1 MSDRRGNTRKPA
13 PGLVPGVTYRRGSMG
28 QTKSGRAESI
38 PIANWFSVDH
48 MNGLANCLLLIAA
61 SLAIYIAFHGLSRAS
76 IFSLHRI
83 FVSQPVKQVDEV
95 VLVNM
100 MRSLQGDFLSA
111 DLAEARDKIG
121 KLSWVRHVDVRRE
134 FPDRLNFTIEEH
146 EALARWG
153 DEALINSYGEV
164 FEADYNSALP
174 AFSGPG
180 GSEGDVLDFYGR
192 SKSALAALGL
202 SPVAIALSP
211 RRAWRLTL
219 DTGLVLELGRDRID
233 ERLAVF
239 VRAYPMTFSRLP
251 AGKGTVD
258 LRYDGGFVVKNGL
271 GSGLLKKGSVQGNK
285 G

>member
-1 MSDRRGNTRKPA
+1 MSDRRGIKRDPT
-13 PGLVPGVTYRRGSMG
+13 PGLVPGVTYSRGSMG
-28 QTKSGRAESI
+28 QSKPERVESI

-48 MNGLANCLLLIAA
+48 MNGLTNWLLLIAA
-61 SLAIYIAFHGLSRAS
+61 LVAIYIAFHWVSRAS

-83 FVSQPVKQVDEV
+83 FVSKSVKQVDEV

-100 MRSLQGDFLSA
+100 LRSLQGDFLSA
-111 DLAEARDKIG
+111 DLTEARDKIG
-121 KLSWVRHVDVRRE
+121 RLTWVRHVDVRRE

-146 EALARWG
+146 EPFARWG
-153 DEALINSYGEV
+153 NEALINSYGEV
-164 FEADYNSALP
+164 FEADYKGALP
-174 AFSGPG
+174 VFSGPS
-180 GSEGDVLDFYGR
+180 GSEDDVLDFYGR

-219 DTGLVLELGRDRID
+219 DSGLVLELGRDRID

-239 VRAYPMTFSRLP
+239 IRAYPMTFLRLP
-251 AGKGTVD
+251 AGKGIVD
-258 LRYDGGFVVKNGL
+258 LRYDGGFVVKNSL
-271 GSGLLKKGSVQGNK
+271 GGELLKKESVQGNK